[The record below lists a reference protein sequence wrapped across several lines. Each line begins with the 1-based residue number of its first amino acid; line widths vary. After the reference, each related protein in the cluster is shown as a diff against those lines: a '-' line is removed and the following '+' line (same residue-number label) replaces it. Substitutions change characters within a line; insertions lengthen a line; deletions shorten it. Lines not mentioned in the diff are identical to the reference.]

1 MIDNLNIKKM
11 TSIDELTGVYLR
23 KYIEDKFS
31 IQLLQ
36 ARQNSG
42 RLSVIM
48 CDIDKF
54 KLINDKYGHRKGDE
68 ILKQIGFHLKRSLRE
83 TDLVGRYGGEEFVIV
98 LPNTGEDEAE
108 VVSEKIRQ
116 AIESSISLNDDEPV
130 TLSLGVATYPDH
142 GLNEEEI
149 IEKADQALY
158 HSKNTGRNRTTLWNS
173 HIGEEKSRFDK
184 LAGILTGN
192 ISNDTRN
199 IQAMV
204 DILELLRIS
213 KSKEEKI
220 FSVLTTLI
228 DITQATKGA
237 ILEIDGTEIKHVYAR
252 EKGYDD
258 WQTCELDMELIES
271 YMDRDSG
278 DYFINWSKVAEIN
291 SLGGKPNWKSIIIMP
306 LRDGEITKGMIILSV
321 PISIKEFDFSA
332 FNFVDSVSGVVMKI
346 IEKASD
352 E

>member
-1 MIDNLNIKKM
+1 LK
-11 TSIDELTGVYLR
+11 
-23 KYIEDKFS
+23 
-31 IQLLQ
+31 
-36 ARQNSG
+36 
-42 RLSVIM
+42 LSVVM

-54 KLINDKYGHRKGDE
+54 KHINDFYGHRKGDE
-68 ILKQIGFHLKRSLRE
+68 ILKAIGYQLNMSLRE
-83 TDLVGRYGGEEFVIV
+83 TDLVGRYGGEEFIIV
-98 LPNTGEDEAE
+98 LPNTGDEEAYI
-108 VVSEKIRQ
+108 VSEKIRKN
-116 AIESSISLNDDEPV
+116 IEDSMPLNDDEPV

-142 GLNEEEI
+142 GLTEEEL

-158 HSKNTGRNRTTLWNS
+158 HSKNAGRNRTTLWNA

-204 DILELLRIS
+204 DVLELLRSSSS
-213 KSKEEKI
+213 KDDKI

-237 ILEIDGTEIKHVYAR
+237 ILEIDNGDVKHVYAR

-258 WQTCELDMELIES
+258 WQPMELDMNLINR
-271 YMDRDSG
+271 YMHREGG
-278 DYFINWSKVAEIN
+278 DYFINWSKVAQLN

-306 LRDGEITKGMIILSV
+306 LRENEATKGMILLSV

-332 FNFVDSVSGVVMKI
+332 FNFVDSISGVVMKI
-346 IEKASD
+346 IG
-352 E
+352 